1 MKPKPQLLV
10 WRWQM
15 QAKLPTS
22 FLKSLYIPSQWKK
35 EQKKKKKG
43 PNYQKGEK
51 KKDAHHA
58 LSMNL
63 KKALSHTTKYAS
75 IKEFFL
81 FFFHFC
87 MLFFSWEN
95 DIDDQK
101 NEKNP

>member
-1 MKPKPQLLV
+1 
-10 WRWQM
+10 M

-22 FLKSLYIPSQWKK
+22 FLSLYTFPPSEKK
-35 EQKKKKKG
+35 KKKKKKKG

-81 FFFHFC
+81 FFF
-87 MLFFSWEN
+87 FFVCYFFLGKMISMIKRMKRIHN
-95 DIDDQK
+95 LKTIKQ
-101 NEKNP
+101 

>member
-1 MKPKPQLLV
+1 MEVANASQTPNLFSQV
-10 WRWQM
+10 FIHS
-15 QAKLPTS
+15 LPV
-22 FLKSLYIPSQWKK
+22 KK
-35 EQKKKKKG
+35 RTKKKKKRR

-81 FFFHFC
+81 FFFLFC
-87 MLFFSWEN
+87 VLFFSWEN

-101 NEKNP
+101 NEKESII

>member
-1 MKPKPQLLV
+1 MEVANASQTPNLFSQV
-10 WRWQM
+10 FIHS
-15 QAKLPTS
+15 LPV
-22 FLKSLYIPSQWKK
+22 KK
-35 EQKKKKKG
+35 RTKIKKG
-43 PNYQKGEK
+43 PNHQKGEK